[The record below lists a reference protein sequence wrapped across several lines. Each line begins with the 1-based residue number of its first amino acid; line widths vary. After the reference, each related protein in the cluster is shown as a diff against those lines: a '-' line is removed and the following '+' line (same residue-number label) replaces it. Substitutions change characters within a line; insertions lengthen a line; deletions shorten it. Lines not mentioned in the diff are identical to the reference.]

1 MTGISSGTAKRARL
15 TKMPAGLW
23 PAGNAWMRSRSDYPS
38 ELVGGI
44 DVVRPATRIVV
55 PVVISELLT
64 LVDTA
69 GRQRERGILVEQVED
84 AQRQVDVLAW
94 PPLGLNVGSDVL
106 LDLEADIFG
115 ARDIARGVE
124 DVNRGQL
131 VGVAGLEVQAERV
144 GPVVGPER
152 GRPATLPAEGHRPEF
167 RVVPDRR
174 EVLPVSLQLLRL
186 AHHVRRKN
194 LRAD

>member
-1 MTGISSGTAKRARL
+1 MTGISSGRAKRARL

-23 PAGNAWMRSRSDYPS
+23 PAGNAWTRCRSGHAS

-44 DVVRPATRIVV
+44 DVVRAATRIVV
-55 PVVISELLT
+55 PVVIPELLT

-69 GRQRERGILVEQVED
+69 GRQRKRRILVEQVED
-84 AQRQVDVLAW
+84 AERQVDVLAR

-106 LDLEADIFG
+106 LDLEADVFG

-152 GRPATLPAEGHRPEF
+152 GRPATLPAEGHRAELG
-167 RVVPDRR
+167 VVADRR
-174 EVLPVSLQLLRL
+174 EVLSVPLQLL
-186 AHHVRRKN
+186 
-194 LRAD
+194 